1 MTRQRKVEVFV
12 AYHNGAWEIDAAHV
26 PASLSREEAKDRA
39 LKIVESW
46 QVENTVAFTGIY
58 CYWDDDMMEG
68 EWEEK
73 EECTTK

>member
-1 MTRQRKVEVFV
+1 VTRQRKVEVFV
-12 AYHNGAWEIDAAHV
+12 AYHGGRWKTITAHV
-26 PASLSREEAKDRA
+26 AASLPEEEAQAKA

-46 QVENTVAFTGIY
+46 QEAGTVAFTGIY

-68 EWEEK
+68 DWEEE